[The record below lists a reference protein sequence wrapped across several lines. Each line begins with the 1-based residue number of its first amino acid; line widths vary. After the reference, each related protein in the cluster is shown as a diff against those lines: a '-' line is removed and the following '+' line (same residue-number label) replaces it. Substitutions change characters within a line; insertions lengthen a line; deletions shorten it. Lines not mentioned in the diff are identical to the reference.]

1 VASVSDIKHGLKRV
15 SGDYKEI
22 MLSWE
27 EGNGIGLENEKNNTY
42 QQ

>member
-1 VASVSDIKHGLKRV
+1 VSDIKQSLKRV
-15 SGDYKEI
+15 LRDYKEI

-27 EGNGIGLENEKNNTY
+27 EGNGIGLENEKNDTY